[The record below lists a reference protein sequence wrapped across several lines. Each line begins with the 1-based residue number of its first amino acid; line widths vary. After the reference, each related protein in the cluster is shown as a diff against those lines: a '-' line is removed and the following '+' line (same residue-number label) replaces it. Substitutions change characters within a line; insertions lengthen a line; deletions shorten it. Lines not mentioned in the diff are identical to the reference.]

1 MTQDGDL
8 VLLADA
14 RERVRLE
21 GEGLLAL
28 ADQFDERFLEVVHLI
43 LNLPGKVFTTGSG
56 TSGIAA
62 RRMAHLFTVC
72 GTPALYLPPM
82 DALHGSMGAVTAGD
96 ALIAI
101 SRGGASDEI
110 NDLARRVQDFGVP
123 VVSLTSAPD
132 SDLAQLAD
140 ISIILENLEGIDPG
154 GVIAMGSTLVV
165 GAWGDA
171 LANVLM
177 LQRGHSWNQVL
188 HNHPAGGVGKM
199 TELPPELATSHEPR
213 DTQENSEA

>member
-1 MTQDGDL
+1 
-8 VLLADA
+8 
-14 RERVRLE
+14 
-21 GEGLLAL
+21 
-28 ADQFDERFLEVVHLI
+28 
-43 LNLPGKVFTTGSG
+43 
-56 TSGIAA
+56 
-62 RRMAHLFTVC
+62 
-72 GTPALYLPPM
+72 M

-110 NDLARRVQDFGVP
+110 NDLARRVQDFGAP

-132 SDLAQLAD
+132 SELARLAD
-140 ISIILENLEGIDPG
+140 ISIILDNLDGIDPG

-177 LQRGHSWNQVL
+177 LLRQHSWDQVL

-199 TELPPELATSHEPR
+199 TEMPPELSASGEPANAQGESAT
-213 DTQENSEA
+213 